1 MAPFSIHDEEAS
13 IAAMSQRLSWLL
25 VLYHFPDEA
34 LQIQRLMLAAPA
46 SEPGGQATPGMSLE
60 AAAGAVLG
68 INLDDLTAAVMRH
81 WGLHERLVQAAR
93 PVGLQRGVRH
103 PANPDDIL
111 RTVASMANEV
121 VNATALQGPKFL
133 AAMQQ
138 VHARYARPLE
148 LGPKECGQALERAIR
163 LVDNLPPVEA
173 PVSGLMALD

>member
-1 MAPFSIHDEEAS
+1 M
-13 IAAMSQRLSWLL
+13 
-25 VLYHFPDEA
+25 
-34 LQIQRLMLAAPA
+34 
-46 SEPGGQATPGMSLE
+46 
-60 AAAGAVLG
+60 LG